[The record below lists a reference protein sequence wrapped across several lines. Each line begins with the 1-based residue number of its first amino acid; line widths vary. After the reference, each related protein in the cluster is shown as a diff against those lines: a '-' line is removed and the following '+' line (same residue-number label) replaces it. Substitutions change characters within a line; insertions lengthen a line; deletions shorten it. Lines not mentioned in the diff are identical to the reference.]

1 MEERLKKSLRLYLVF
16 SFVGLLAFILLL
28 CGLAN
33 MLFLESYYHSEK
45 GKSLVSAYRIL
56 KRSMADGA
64 KEDLAWLSTRY
75 DLSII
80 VLDTSSNTVILAG
93 AGEEPLKTRLLDI
106 LFEASGAVSLK
117 KEVLEQTKEYSLWIS
132 SDERT
137 GTDYIELWGTL
148 SGGQVFL
155 MQSPLESMTESASV
169 ANRFL
174 LYIGLFGMLVG
185 GIIVWVFSA
194 PLEKRLIRLQR
205 ANEELQLDL
214 EHRKKLDEMRREFIT
229 NASHELKTPLSIIQG
244 YAEGLIDGA
253 AEDEETKEEYV
264 SIIADEAGKMD
275 KLVKNLLAL
284 NELEGEQELR
294 EESFDLAEL
303 IRDHLNSASRLIKE
317 AGADVIFS
325 DDPMQ
330 VIADPERISMVVA
343 NYLSNALHH
352 ASGKKQI
359 EITLRQRS
367 GMVKCSVYNTGTQIP
382 EEALPHLWDK
392 FYKVD
397 KARTRA
403 YGGNGIGL
411 SIVKAVMESMGGGY
425 GVENRPEGV
434 EFWFTVKNRI

>member
-303 IRDHLNSASRLIKE
+303 IRDHLNSASRLIRE

-367 GMVKCSVYNTGTQIP
+367 GMVKCSVYNTGKQIP